1 MINMLKQIIILIVEL
16 LIIGGALVFYK
27 KTMDSVKEYFRKRNE
42 EYKNEITD
50 QIKVFLLFYNKF
62 ERYLDKEMRH
72 DEFFAEL
79 KLKELVEPDEDVINI
94 PFGCAGLTLSVR
106 DTFDLRYVLRVIG
119 ETIYEKDDL
128 FNQQYKV
135 KVEQL
140 EIYCEFSKK
149 FRELNLICSK
159 HARKEKEIRLD
170 TFSSEYGI
178 IEQF

>member
-1 MINMLKQIIILIVEL
+1 MMKQIIILIVEIS
-16 LIIGGALVFYK
+16 IIVGALVFYK

-62 ERYLDKEMRH
+62 ERYLDKEMWH
-72 DEFFAEL
+72 DEFFADL
-79 KLKELVEPDEDVINI
+79 KLKELVGPDEDVINI

-128 FNQQYKV
+128 FNQYYKV

>member
-1 MINMLKQIIILIVEL
+1 MLKQIIILIVEL
-16 LIIGGALVFYK
+16 LIIVGCLVFYK
-27 KTMDSVKEYFRKRNE
+27 KTIDSVKEYFRKRNE

-50 QIKVFLLFYNKF
+50 QIKVFLIFYNKF

-72 DEFFAEL
+72 DEFIAEL
-79 KLKELVEPDEDVINI
+79 KLKELIEPDEDVIII
-94 PFGCAGLTLSVR
+94 PYGYDGFLMPVR
-106 DTFDLRYVLRVIG
+106 DTFDLRYVLRLVG
-119 ETIYEKDDL
+119 ESIYEKDDL
-128 FNQQYKV
+128 FNRQYKV
-135 KVEQL
+135 KLEQL